1 MTLDTLPPRRTSSG
15 PIKRVGLARE
25 RREDRGLP
33 SRSLVV
39 ALVLACV
46 TLMVIDKASGDTS
59 PVTPVRHLAGEVV
72 GPVEDAVTTV
82 LHPITS
88 IPGALRTNGQLRKD
102 LAAEQEKNA
111 ALENQLATSP
121 YAANR
126 LAELDALR
134 AVAGDLGYALKPARV
149 TGLHSAGSFEDTA
162 TIDAGSSDGLRPDM
176 TVVSGAGL
184 VGRITS
190 VTSHSAT
197 VLLITDPG
205 STVGGRVGDNMKL
218 GFVNGNGSLG
228 SDASLDLNLLDQ
240 TVVPQVGQTVVTWGS
255 QDGAPYVAG
264 VTIGK
269 IVKVYQ
275 SLRETSYRAVIDPSV
290 DFTSLDLVGVVVPSG
305 TPGRVIEADGSLRG
319 IGR

>member
-1 MTLDTLPPRRTSSG
+1 MTLETLPPRRTASG

-33 SRSLVV
+33 SRSLIL
-39 ALVLACV
+39 ALVLACA
-46 TLMVIDKASGDTS
+46 TLMVIDKASGDNS
-59 PVTPVRHLAGEVV
+59 PVDPVRHVAGEIV

-82 LHPITS
+82 LHPVAS
-88 IPGALRTNGQLRKD
+88 IPGALRTNGRLRKE
-102 LAAEQEKNA
+102 LAAEQAQNA
-111 ALENQLATSP
+111 ALQNEIATGP

-134 AVAGDLGYALKPARV
+134 AIAGDLGYALKPARV
-149 TGLHSAGSFEDTA
+149 TGLQASGPFEDTA

-176 TVVSGAGL
+176 TVVNGNGL
-184 VGRITS
+184 VGRVTS

-218 GFVNGNGSLG
+218 GFVTGNGSLG
-228 SDASLDLNLLDQ
+228 SNASLDLNLLDQ
-240 TVVPQVGQTVVTWGS
+240 TVVPHVGQTVVTWGS
-255 QDGAPYVAG
+255 QGGAPYVAG
-264 VTIGK
+264 VTIGR

-275 SLRETSYRAVIDPSV
+275 SLRETSYRAVIDPTV
-290 DFTSLDLVGVVVPSG
+290 DFTSLDMVGVVVPSG
-305 TPGRVIEADGSLRG
+305 TPGRVIEADGSTPG

>member
-15 PIKRVGLARE
+15 TTKRVGLARE

-46 TLMVIDKASGDTS
+46 TLMVIDKASGDKS
-59 PVTPVRHLAGEVV
+59 PVDPVRHLAGEVV

-82 LHPITS
+82 LHPFAS

-102 LAAEQEKNA
+102 LADEQAKNA
-111 ALENQLATSP
+111 ALAAQVATGP

-126 LAELDALR
+126 IGELDSLR
-134 AVAGDLGYALKPARV
+134 AVAGDLGYALKPVRV
-149 TGLHSAGSFEDTA
+149 TAIGAAGSFGDTA

-197 VLLITDPG
+197 VLLITNPG
-205 STVGGRVGDNMKL
+205 TTVGGRVGDNMKL
-218 GFVNGNGSLG
+218 GFVSGNGSLD
-228 SDASLDLNLLDQ
+228 SDATLDLNLLDQ

-255 QDGAPYVAG
+255 QGGAPYVAG
-264 VTIGK
+264 VPIGK